1 MLVAEETDLLPGFD
15 REVHSLSA
23 GNAGGAKE
31 TYRKLRDTERSPMTH
46 AFRVALGRV
55 LFPKATPGLTRLR
68 PVVDQMPEL
77 QVGVA

>member
-1 MLVAEETDLLPGFD
+1 
-15 REVHSLSA
+15 
-23 GNAGGAKE
+23 
-31 TYRKLRDTERSPMTH
+31 MTH
-46 AFRVALGRV
+46 DFRAALERV